1 MLPAFEG
8 MVDFEKV
15 KAIAPAL
22 SLCES
27 EILDRVRCIREDTSK
42 PLRTDLEEQS
52 REHLEAKFH
61 KLITNFMMETRSLER
76 CEKILVTLARR
87 LGELHSS
94 ERGGERQL
102 AAKLCEWL
110 RAEMAID

>member
-1 MLPAFEG
+1 VLPAFEG

-42 PLRTDLEEQS
+42 PLRTDLEE
-52 REHLEAKFH
+52 
-61 KLITNFMMETRSLER
+61 
-76 CEKILVTLARR
+76 
-87 LGELHSS
+87 
-94 ERGGERQL
+94 
-102 AAKLCEWL
+102 
-110 RAEMAID
+110 